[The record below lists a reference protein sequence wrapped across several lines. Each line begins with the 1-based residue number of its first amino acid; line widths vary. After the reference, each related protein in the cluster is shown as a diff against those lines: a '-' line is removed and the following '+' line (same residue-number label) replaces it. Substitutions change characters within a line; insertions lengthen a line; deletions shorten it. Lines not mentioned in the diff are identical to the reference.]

1 MACPLPLIRRSREGW
16 SFMWLM
22 ISSCTLNV
30 WSRIGLQFAQ
40 MTFLTVV
47 KIKRLLIWAC
57 VSTYR
62 SRIQGITAV
71 VNLPALLKLWKREQ
85 NSNCSITVDSAS
97 TAAIAMHS
105 LSSQKNDW
113 WVVSVSITWSH
124 ESELRGQSGFGYSQ
138 WRRFLP
144 KMEVLATASGTGK
157 SSLLWRRSKSP
168 EKFWA

>member
-1 MACPLPLIRRSREGW
+1 
-16 SFMWLM
+16 MWLM

-30 WSRIGLQFAQ
+30 RSRIGLQFAQ

-97 TAAIAMHS
+97 TAAIACSNSNAAMHS

-144 KMEVLATASGTGK
+144 KKEVLATALGTGK